1 MTDQELLDS
10 DILDTKATEWINRVG
25 PEIYKKLEEAQI
37 HYDEEMICHLLAD
50 GFKIGYAT
58 CFRELRGQESP
69 Q

>member
-37 HYDEEMICHLLAD
+37 HRFQDRLCNLL
-50 GFKIGYAT
+50 
-58 CFRELRGQESP
+58 
-69 Q
+69 